1 MVGCEIKTFQAMSE
15 KLVQLKFM
23 VINTTKKPEIY
34 KNIHILYL
42 KKKTN
47 VNFLRLTYVLLKC
60 TSKDKCKKYSN
71 KYYITYLP

>member
-42 KKKTN
+42 KKKQM
-47 VNFLRLTYVLLKC
+47 
-60 TSKDKCKKYSN
+60 
-71 KYYITYLP
+71 